1 MRIGYGELNN
11 DLGRY
16 FRTLPK
22 NVQENITQ
30 SGVVFH
36 TEQDMRRCAEYL
48 MHARD

>member
-1 MRIGYGELNN
+1 MQIGYEAFDS

-22 NVQENITQ
+22 NIQESIMQ

-36 TEQDMRRCAEYL
+36 TEQDMRRCAEHF
-48 MHARD
+48 MQSRD

>member
-1 MRIGYGELNN
+1 MRIGYNELNN

-16 FRTLPK
+16 FRALPK

-48 MHARD
+48 MHVRD

>member
-1 MRIGYGELNN
+1 MQTGYSALDS

-22 NVQENITQ
+22 NVQENIIQ

-36 TEQDMRRCAEYL
+36 TEPDLRRCAEHF
-48 MHARD
+48 MNVRD